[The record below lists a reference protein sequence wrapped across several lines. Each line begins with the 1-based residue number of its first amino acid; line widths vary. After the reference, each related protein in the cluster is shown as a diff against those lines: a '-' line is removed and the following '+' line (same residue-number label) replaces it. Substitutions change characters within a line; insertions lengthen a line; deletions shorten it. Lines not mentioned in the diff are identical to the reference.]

1 MFRPRPQRALSVPQL
16 APSLQAN
23 NSVREFARRASLPL
37 AKTDKSNELK
47 LNAASLVSFGPRDK
61 RPNEKALRLL
71 GIDPGLLALVEQPA
85 PQSLADSTQS
95 TDERLTESV
104 DIQDLSGVERQE
116 HCESFAESMFLTCHT
131 ESEPDEDDLEISFVS
146 QTSQLTES
154 ECE

>member
-1 MFRPRPQRALSVPQL
+1 MLHLWFRSALVTS
-16 APSLQAN
+16 
-23 NSVREFARRASLPL
+23 ARTRKPCDFLGCVHTSAQNINQHV
-37 AKTDKSNELK
+37 KSQ
-47 LNAASLVSFGPRDK
+47 
-61 RPNEKALRLL
+61 
-71 GIDPGLLALVEQPA
+71 IDPGLLALVEQPA